1 MSHSKT
7 GMTMTLKNYFE
18 SNMRTMKRWFIEMAL
33 LVGFGA
39 TECDDNFLNT
49 VPNDRIS
56 SETFWLTERDFKTGL
71 NASYERMMGVNIDP
85 LYFDAATEIGYS
97 HAEWM
102 RQHEY
107 VMGRADALSGWSGDI
122 WGRCYTGSSR
132 VRELLLKMVRG
143 EYWVIYPAAVF
154 DDIER
159 ARY

>member
-18 SNMRTMKRWFIEMAL
+18 SNMRTMKRWFIVMAL
-33 LVGFGA
+33 LVGFGTTA
-39 TECDDNFLNT
+39 CDDNFLNT

-97 HAEWM
+97 HADWM
-102 RQHEY
+102 RQQDRKSTRLNASH
-107 VMGRADALSGWSGDI
+107 VA
-122 WGRCYTGSSR
+122 SS
-132 VRELLLKMVRG
+132 
-143 EYWVIYPAAVF
+143 YAVF
-154 DDIER
+154 CL
-159 ARY
+159 